1 MNKKLGMSNFQI
13 GILLLLAIFTVAV
26 VGGIAFFILNSMT
39 GNSLSNPFSVSFS
52 KGIVGKWE
60 VVTGQGVG
68 DLYEF
73 FPDGTIDLG
82 GGIPLDSKYSYPD
95 QTHIKI
101 EMGSMAMIYK
111 YTLSGDTL
119 TLTSDSATRTLKR
132 YVEIPVSVQFI
143 SGSWKKSYPNRST
156 CFTGLGLSDFQEI
169 TFGADGIFSLQGG
182 SDTQRLHYGIAMSG
196 MYAINGSRLHIVAS
210 GVGNSVSVTRMPSL
224 FNYSPTPTPI
234 PPLQLQGEVNCTVTA
249 SLTRLNFIDDLNQYT
264 VFIRIEN

>member
-1 MNKKLGMSNFQI
+1 MNKKTGMSNFQI
-13 GILLLLAIFTVAV
+13 GILVLLAIFTFGV
-26 VGGIAFFILNSMT
+26 VGGIAFFIFNSMT
-39 GNSLSNPFSVSFS
+39 GNSLSNVFSIPFS

-60 VVTGQGVG
+60 VVTEQGYG

-82 GGIPLDSKYSYPD
+82 GMFPLDSKYSYPD
-95 QTHIKI
+95 QNHIKI
-101 EMGSMAMIYK
+101 EMESLAAIYE
-111 YTLSGDTL
+111 YTLSSDTL
-119 TLTSDSATRTLKR
+119 TLISNSTTRTLKR
-132 YVEIPVSVQFI
+132 YVEIPVNAQSV
-143 SGSWKKSYPNRST
+143 SGSWKKSYPSQST
-156 CFTGLGLSDFQEI
+156 CFAGLGVSDLQGI
-169 TFGADGIFSLQGG
+169 TFGADGNFSLQGG
-182 SDTQRLHYGIAMSG
+182 IDAQRLHYGITMSG

-210 GVGNSVSVTRMPSL
+210 GVGNNASATRMPSL